1 MRKAPRLPVG
11 SAAWVAE
18 ERASALKVAEE
29 EVEEFSYAA
38 RNEMDWLNEHMEDI
52 FLGENQMCVSLFYFS
67 LFVSLTRNR
76 NIAEIFKTPAR
87 PRGKTP
93 RTIRKGPNTE
103 VRVVSIQTA
112 PTILL
117 RRAAKID

>member
-1 MRKAPRLPVG
+1 MAMRKAPRLPVG

-52 FLGENQMCVSLFYFS
+52 FLGENQMCVSLFFVLS
-67 LFVSLTRNR
+67 LSR
-76 NIAEIFKTPAR
+76 
-87 PRGKTP
+87 
-93 RTIRKGPNTE
+93 
-103 VRVVSIQTA
+103 
-112 PTILL
+112 
-117 RRAAKID
+117 